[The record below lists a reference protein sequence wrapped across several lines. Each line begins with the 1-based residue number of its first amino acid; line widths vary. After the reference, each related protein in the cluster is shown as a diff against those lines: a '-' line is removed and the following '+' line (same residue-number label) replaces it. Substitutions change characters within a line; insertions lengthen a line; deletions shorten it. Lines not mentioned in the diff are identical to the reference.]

1 MGMNCINTIIVS
13 KIVTKK
19 NLIQIGTRLV
29 FIMDMSTES
38 HRPLVAWVLSAF
50 QLRLQ
55 KVNRLTW

>member
-38 HRPLVAWVLSAF
+38 QRPLVAWILSAF